1 MRSFKQNGRWL
12 LPLILIAVLAVPA
25 SAALLPGA
33 PSLSSPAAPAFQ
45 TGELMWQQVQN
56 SPGVYW
62 YTLDFPTPSIG
73 YAIGG
78 PDWNVNNGIGTVKI
92 GKTIDGG
99 QTWTVSTV
107 PNTNRFMR
115 GLTCKDADN
124 CWIAGASSPRILR
137 TTNGG
142 GAWTEAFNN
151 ADWTGW
157 LWSAGWTGIDTT
169 VMIGTTGY
177 ADEPGRRANFL
188 RSTNGTNFYGEVA
201 NDPREFV
208 VYDFSCPSAGLCYA
222 AAKQSAFFS
231 SDNGDNWVRRAG
243 PIVRFYGISCVDNN
257 TCWMAGGSNGNS
269 NDGSMQIYRSGDG
282 GFNWQQA
289 SATPLT
295 GNRPRFYDIEMVD
308 AQHGYATGCTNAPDA
323 ILEECTGGGLLMRTT
338 DGVSW
343 QQITSPTNA
352 DIMDLW
358 VHDMDNVIL
367 VDFAGRIWRGS
378 GAPTPTPTSTST
390 PTSTP
395 THTPTPT
402 STPTRTPTPTATPS
416 TGIINGLAYY
426 DQNNNQYPD
435 NGEPGLPGAVMA
447 LKQGN
452 TVVAT
457 QTSNGSGNFTFNA
470 VAPGT
475 YSLME
480 QSPPAGYGPSPNLVT
495 LDVPANTSAKLY
507 FAHGLPIATPTP
519 TATATAVPTEP
530 ACHCGFLPA
539 LEKNFS
545 ERTP

>member
-1 MRSFKQNGRWL
+1 MHKLRHHGKWL
-12 LPLILIAVLAVPA
+12 LPLALIVILAVPA
-25 SAALLPGA
+25 SAALLPA
-33 PSLSSPAAPAFQ
+33 SPSISQPAAPDYQ
-45 TGELMWQQVQN
+45 TGNLTWTQVQN

-78 PDWNVNNGIGTVKI
+78 PDWNVNNGIGTVSI
-92 GKTIDGG
+92 GKTTDGG

-124 CWIAGASSPRILR
+124 CWIAGASSPRIQR

-142 GAWTEAFNN
+142 ATWTEAFNN

-188 RSTNGTNFYGEVA
+188 RSTNGVNFYGEVA

-208 VYDFSCPSAGLCYA
+208 VYDFSCPTPGLCYA

-231 SDNGDNWVRRAG
+231 SDNGDNWVRRAA

-257 TCWMAGGSNGNS
+257 TCWMAGGSNGNTT
-269 NDGSMQIYRSGDG
+269 DGSIQIYRSGDG

-289 SATPLT
+289 SANPLS

-323 ILEECTGGGLLMRTT
+323 ILEECDGGGLLMRTV
-338 DGVSW
+338 DGVTW

-367 VDFAGRIWRGS
+367 VDFAGHIWRGT

-395 THTPTPT
+395 TRTPTPT
-402 STPTRTPTPTATPS
+402 STPTNTPTPTATPS
-416 TGIINGLAYY
+416 TGAITGLAYY
-426 DQNNNQYPD
+426 DQNGNQFPD

-452 TVVAT
+452 NVVAT
-457 QTSNGSGNFTFNA
+457 QTSNASGNFAFNG
-470 VAPGT
+470 VAP
-475 YSLME
+475 
-480 QSPPAGYGPSPNLVT
+480 
-495 LDVPANTSAKLY
+495 
-507 FAHGLPIATPTP
+507 
-519 TATATAVPTEP
+519 
-530 ACHCGFLPA
+530 ACT
-539 LEKNFS
+539 
-545 ERTP
+545 R